1 MDLSKLVA
9 ELSDPAYAEL
19 SDQEAANAINAKLV
33 PVRSVVETWQ
43 LKQFLIEQSI
53 WPMLKLAIEDREVPS
68 IIRGL
73 CISVVDWVDDAAGK
87 VRTVDLD
94 LPSVVQMIAG
104 LVSAGIATEPQAEAL
119 RALGDQMLPWPVANG
134 LPEVGVG
141 FVRNARKELGG

>member
-9 ELSDPAYAEL
+9 ELSGPAYADMN
-19 SDQEAANAINAKLV
+19 DQEAADAINAKMV
-33 PVRSVVETWQ
+33 SVRSVVETWQ

-53 WPMLKLAIEDREVPS
+53 WPTLKLTIEDREVPS

-94 LPSVVQMIAG
+94 LPSVVAMIGG
-104 LVSAGIATEPQAEAL
+104 LVSAGLATESQATAL
-119 RALGDQMLPWPVANG
+119 RALGDQLLPWPVANG
-134 LPEVGVG
+134 LSEIGVG
-141 FVRNARKELGG
+141 FVRNARKEIGG